1 MVKSHGWH
9 RSNNSLK
16 PSPLRGL
23 GAARYDW
30 SIANAA
36 QRPGLAQAL
45 GGSREITVGLLIE
58 LADDEAIVLFELLAS
73 GKLTDCVDPPERNA
87 LWALEALLQKQLV
100 APFSENYSTLL
111 EQARSS
117 LVARYGS

>member
-1 MVKSHGWH
+1 MWIQQHS
-9 RSNNSLK
+9 RLQRANNSLK

-45 GGSREITVGLLIE
+45 APISRT
-58 LADDEAIVLFELLAS
+58 FSSAS
-73 GKLTDCVDPPERNA
+73 
-87 LWALEALLQKQLV
+87 Q
-100 APFSENYSTLL
+100 
-111 EQARSS
+111 
-117 LVARYGS
+117 